1 MTEAAAERADQ
12 GDFLTGHPSRTW
24 RIWGVDFDA
33 RMVQAITAAML
44 VLLVAYDNNYGQP
57 EYAHLVLE
65 AFVPLAVI
73 VLVWRESPRRYGMAL
88 GDWRLGLPVTLA
100 GIVIMAV
107 AIAILGQMPDFRVYY
122 SILAGQRPA
131 WRIVLD
137 AGVDMFAWE
146 FFFRGWLLGAFRPRY
161 GTDAIW
167 LQMIPFALM
176 HVWKPELE
184 VLSTIVGGVF
194 FGILAWRTRSF
205 VYGWLLHWFM
215 IAGII
220 LVAAGYV

>member
-1 MTEAAAERADQ
+1 VSQTASATQDPAPQ
-12 GDFLTGHPSRTW
+12 SRPAKTW

-107 AIAILGQMPDFRVYY
+107 AIAILGQLPDFRVYY

-146 FFFRGWLLGAFRPRY
+146 FFFRGWLLGAFKPRY

>member
-1 MTEAAAERADQ
+1 VSQPASATQDPAPQ
-12 GDFLTGHPSRTW
+12 SRPAKTW

>member
-1 MTEAAAERADQ
+1 
-12 GDFLTGHPSRTW
+12 
-24 RIWGVDFDA
+24 VDFNA

-73 VLVWRESPRRYGMAL
+73 VLVWHENPRRYGLAL
-88 GDWRLGLPVTLA
+88 GDWRLGLPVAIA
-100 GIVIMAV
+100 GIAIMAV
-107 AIAILGQMPDFRVYY
+107 AIAILGQLPDFRIYY
-122 SILAGQRPA
+122 TVLAAQRPA
-131 WRIVLD
+131 WRLILD

-167 LQMIPFALM
+167 LQMISCTSGSPNWRSSRRSSVASSSASWPGAPDRSSGAGCSTGSWSRGSSWSRPATSEWRGDRSGVARAVFAL
-176 HVWKPELE
+176 
-184 VLSTIVGGVF
+184 
-194 FGILAWRTRSF
+194 A
-205 VYGWLLHWFM
+205 
-215 IAGII
+215 
-220 LVAAGYV
+220 

>member
-1 MTEAAAERADQ
+1 VSQPVSATQDPAPQPRPAK
-12 GDFLTGHPSRTW
+12 TW

-73 VLVWRESPRRYGMAL
+73 VLVWRESPRRYGIAL

-107 AIAILGQMPDFRVYY
+107 AIVILGQLPDFRVYY
-122 SILAGQRPA
+122 SVLAAQRPA

>member
-1 MTEAAAERADQ
+1 VSQPASATQDAAPQ
-12 GDFLTGHPSRTW
+12 SRPAKTW

>member
-1 MTEAAAERADQ
+1 M
-12 GDFLTGHPSRTW
+12 P
-24 RIWGVDFDA
+24 V
-33 RMVQAITAAML
+33 AIGAI
-44 VLLVAYDNNYGQP
+44 G
-57 EYAHLVLE
+57 
-65 AFVPLAVI
+65 
-73 VLVWRESPRRYGMAL
+73 
-88 GDWRLGLPVTLA
+88 
-100 GIVIMAV
+100 IMAV
-107 AIAILGQMPDFRVYY
+107 VIWIVGHMPEFRVYY
-122 SILAGQRPA
+122 APLSAQRPA

-146 FFFRGWLLGAFRPRY
+146 FFFRGWLMGAFGRKY

-205 VYGWLLHWFM
+205 IWGWLLHWFM
-215 IAGII
+215 VAWIV

>member
-1 MTEAAAERADQ
+1 MSQPASATQDPAPQ
-12 GDFLTGHPSRTW
+12 SRPAKTW

>member
-1 MTEAAAERADQ
+1 MSQAASTADEAAPESRA
-12 GDFLTGHPSRTW
+12 GTTW
-24 RIWGVDFDA
+24 RIWGVDFNA

-73 VLVWRESPRRYGMAL
+73 VLVWHENPRRYGLAL
-88 GDWRLGLPVTLA
+88 GDWRLGLPVAIA
-100 GIVIMAV
+100 GIAIMAV
-107 AIAILGQMPDFRVYY
+107 AIAILGQLPDFRIYY
-122 SILAGQRPA
+122 TVLAAQRPA
-131 WRIVLD
+131 WRLILD

-194 FGILAWRTRSF
+194 FGILSWRTRSF
-205 VYGWLLHWFM
+205 LWGWLLHWFM
-215 IAGII
+215 VAWIL
-220 LVAAGYV
+220 LVAGSYI